1 MTHARHPGQSL
12 ASLFATPWVT
22 THRALCWLGGGVA
35 LLLCLAAPACS
46 LFVPGRQGVQLG
58 LTIYAF
64 GAAYFWMCVMAGL
77 VLVCMAARQLRL
89 PGIVRVVAASVLLYA
104 IATVALPVA
113 MFAPMG
119 GDAPTFALVAALAAA
134 AGLAV
139 ALLPR
144 YATMLIAFLPALA
157 IGLRRALSIPFPGE
171 PGFLAWGAVALVVLL
186 VANLVRWRQLLLADA
201 TDETGLGGAMVMQYH
216 RRGAIVGWGSMV
228 RPDDA
233 VAGRGGKDAARP
245 LVRLDGVGPQSPV
258 RALRVA
264 LGDGYAPLGL
274 RGHWR
279 RFVRRGLP
287 LLLFIPLMAVM
298 QAGEAHGQ
306 VLHKVMLGV
315 GVSVMGWLGAFGG
328 VVLMASGS
336 LLPWTRWRRTK
347 AELPLLALLPGLGD
361 AGALRIDLLR
371 AALARPLAVQALLLA
386 LVLAAVFA
394 MHAGPQMLL
403 FATLAQL
410 GCAATIV
417 ALTLSVFGGLPLPGW
432 GVGVMLGGMILLV
445 IASTFVPMFATL
457 ARHPYPLGKGV
468 GVGLLV
474 GWSVAAAVLFWLGR
488 HGWRGLQR
496 RQHPFLMD

>member
-1 MTHARHPGQSL
+1 
-12 ASLFATPWVT
+12 
-22 THRALCWLGGGVA
+22 
-35 LLLCLAAPACS
+35 
-46 LFVPGRQGVQLG
+46 
-58 LTIYAF
+58 
-64 GAAYFWMCVMAGL
+64 
-77 VLVCMAARQLRL
+77 
-89 PGIVRVVAASVLLYA
+89 
-104 IATVALPVA
+104 
-113 MFAPMG
+113 
-119 GDAPTFALVAALAAA
+119 
-134 AGLAV
+134 
-139 ALLPR
+139 
-144 YATMLIAFLPALA
+144 
-157 IGLRRALSIPFPGE
+157 
-171 PGFLAWGAVALVVLL
+171 
-186 VANLVRWRQLLLADA
+186 
-201 TDETGLGGAMVMQYH
+201 
-216 RRGAIVGWGSMV
+216 
-228 RPDDA
+228 
-233 VAGRGGKDAARP
+233 
-245 LVRLDGVGPQSPV
+245 
-258 RALRVA
+258 
-264 LGDGYAPLGL
+264 
-274 RGHWR
+274 
-279 RFVRRGLP
+279 
-287 LLLFIPLMAVM
+287 
-298 QAGEAHGQ
+298 
-306 VLHKVMLGV
+306 
-315 GVSVMGWLGAFGG
+315 VMGWLGAFGG

-386 LVLAAVFA
+386 LVLAAAFA